1 MTKDSRCGFC
11 SRVLACW
18 ELVLEPQLPHLENE
32 NATSPITKG
41 CCELQQRVPEMH
53 WPETLL
59 CKWQLLGFP
68 PQDRASLPL
77 SLVPCLELASSANH
91 KCVHCPGP
99 LIPNLQDSTLGQL
112 GNSHY

>member
-59 CKWQLLGFP
+59 CKWQRLGFP

-77 SLVPCLELASSANH
+77 SGALPRAGLHCKPQMCPLPWASN
-91 KCVHCPGP
+91 
-99 LIPNLQDSTLGQL
+99 T
-112 GNSHY
+112 